1 MNFFIGKIF
10 WTTKTTLQSE
20 PDSMLAKMFSGEFA
34 PGTKDEQG
42 AYLLDQNP
50 KYFEPILDYL
60 RTRELINDPNVSMDG
75 VLAVARFFGIQS
87 LVDQIEELKQA
98 EEKFEK
104 EKKAKA
110 ESAERIEKQK
120 NEEGLATLKKISND
134 LSKMVSACGSNT
146 LYDNGP
152 QLPSISSSLNSISK
166 SLNSKSCN
174 YNSYTSHSIG
184 DSLEKIARK

>member
-10 WTTKTTLQSE
+10 RTTKTTLQSE

-98 EEKFEK
+98 E
-104 EKKAKA
+104 
-110 ESAERIEKQK
+110 RIEKQKKEKK
-120 NEEGLATLKKISND
+120 NEEGLATLNRISND

-166 SLNSKSCN
+166 SLNSKTCN

-184 DSLEKIARK
+184 DSLEKIALEKIAHF

>member
-1 MNFFIGKIF
+1 MDDWVKLNVGGKIF

-20 PDSMLAKMFSGEFA
+20 PDSMFAKMFSGEFA

-60 RTRELINDPNVSMDG
+60 RTRELINDPNVSMNG

-120 NEEGLATLKKISND
+120 KGVKFEKGLATLNRISND
-134 LSKMVSACGSNT
+134 LSKMASVFESHNPLTMSHPTIGYSLERIGNS
-146 LYDNGP
+146 LDR
-152 QLPSISSSLNSISK
+152 ISS
-166 SLNSKSCN
+166 
-174 YNSYTSHSIG
+174 
-184 DSLEKIARK
+184 R